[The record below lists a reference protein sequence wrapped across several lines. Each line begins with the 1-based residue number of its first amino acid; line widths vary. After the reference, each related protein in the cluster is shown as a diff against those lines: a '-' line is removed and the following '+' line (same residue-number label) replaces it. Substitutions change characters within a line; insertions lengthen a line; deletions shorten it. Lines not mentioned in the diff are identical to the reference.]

1 MAKEKGK
8 TRPCAWCG
16 KLFERSGASKYCN
29 DVCRKAGYAMKRQ
42 IWSEQNKNNR
52 LELKKNQP
60 KLKPMKPKITLEKAV
75 KMCEKYGKTYGQLQK
90 EGLI

>member
-1 MAKEKGK
+1 
-8 TRPCAWCG
+8 
-16 KLFERSGASKYCN
+16 
-29 DVCRKAGYAMKRQ
+29 MKRQ
-42 IWSEQNKNNR
+42 IWSEQNKSNR

-60 KLKPMKPKITLEKAV
+60 KSKPMKPKITLEKAV